1 MESITI
7 TVTKQTVTEVEMD
20 IALFRKVICR
30 RKKDETE
37 EDYLVRSQKAWDAL
51 YEATNGSIDVEAE
64 MEEDYAADEEEVVR
78 EVKADIKEYM

>member
-30 RKKDETE
+30 RKKGEEETA
-37 EDYLVRSQKAWDAL
+37 YLNRSQKAWDEL
-51 YEATNGSIDVEAE
+51 VEETNGSIEVEAE
-64 MEEDYAADEEEVVR
+64 QEEDYAADEEEVIR
-78 EVKADIKEYM
+78 EVKEDIREYM